1 MLIAGSCRHDLVR
14 GQRGYVRPNGIGAQ
28 PAVAG
33 IRSAPRLLNC
43 FKKTSRESGP
53 RTAQGAA
60 AANPRKVNSKSAEF
74 GWTFGFTAHEAYTGK
89 DKYKKPLT
97 NIRFF
102 ATLYPGILQ
111 TAVPAKSKI
120 MTYAD
125 LANKNISPG
134 KVVFSGNITTER
146 LLKLYGITYAGIKKK
161 GGTIHR
167 VGYKDSVALMKDG
180 HIDAFVG
187 LTTVPNASFLALDFS
202 PGVRFLPVENE
213 IADKFVKQNPG
224 FWKAN
229 IKPADYK
236 GVSKPVQTLATATVL
251 IINKDIPNELVYKM
265 TAAFW
270 NNHGEILKVHK
281 NWQHVKLADAL
292 KAATRAAAPWRRKIL
307 QGKRC
312 REVTPVSPVDFR
324 RIPVASFSRKSET
337 DVRGPCQRRGTTSG
351 GWRQTSLI
359 VVARTPGDTGE

>member
-1 MLIAGSCRHDLVR
+1 MKRYAKIMLAAAPIALIWSGANAETFVRMVSGPAGGSW
-14 GQRGYVRPNGIGAQ
+14 YPFGAKIVELLQ
-28 PAVAG
+28 KDVPG
-33 IRSAPRLLNC
+33 IR
-43 FKKTSRESGP
+43 TSNGPGGGSG
-53 RTAQGAA
+53 
-60 AANPRKVNSKSAEF
+60 NPRKVDNKSAEF

-89 DKYKKPLT
+89 DKYKKPLK

-120 MTYAD
+120 QSYAD

-146 LLKLYGITYAGIKKK
+146 LLKLYGVTYAGIKKA

-187 LTTVPNASFLALDFS
+187 LTTVPNSSFLALDFS
-202 PGVRFLPVENE
+202 PGIRFLPVEDK
-213 IADKFVKQNPG
+213 IADKFVEQNPG

-229 IKPADYK
+229 IQPADYK
-236 GVSKPVQTLATATVL
+236 SVAKPVQTLATATVL

-265 TAAFW
+265 TKSFW
-270 NNHGEILKVHK
+270 DNHGEILKVHK

-292 KAATRAAAPWRRKIL
+292 KAATVPLHPGAEKYYKEK
-307 QGKRC
+307 G
-312 REVTPVSPVDFR
+312 
-324 RIPVASFSRKSET
+324 VAK
-337 DVRGPCQRRGTTSG
+337 
-351 GWRQTSLI
+351 
-359 VVARTPGDTGE
+359 

>member
-1 MLIAGSCRHDLVR
+1 VPARATTCPRFSGPAGGSWYPFGAKIAELLQKDV
-14 GQRGYVRPNGIGAQ
+14 PGI
-28 PAVAG
+28 
-33 IRSAPRLLNC
+33 
-43 FKKTSRESGP
+43 KTSNGPGGGSG
-53 RTAQGAA
+53 
-60 AANPRKVNSKSAEF
+60 NPRKVDKGTAEF
-74 GWTFGFTAHEAYTGK
+74 GWTFGFTAHEAFTGK
-89 DKYKKPLT
+89 DKYKKPLK

-120 MTYAD
+120 RSYAD
-125 LANKNISPG
+125 LKNKNISPG

-146 LLKLYGITYAGIKKK
+146 LLRLYGITYSGIKKA

-187 LTTVPNASFLALDFS
+187 LTTVPNSSFLALDFS
-202 PGVRFLPVENE
+202 PGIRFLPVENE

-229 IKPADYK
+229 IQPADYK

-265 TAAFW
+265 TASFW
-270 NNHGEILKVHK
+270 KNHGEILKVHK

-292 KAATRAAAPWRRKIL
+292 KAATVPLHPGAEKYYKEK
-307 QGKRC
+307 G
-312 REVTPVSPVDFR
+312 
-324 RIPVASFSRKSET
+324 VAK
-337 DVRGPCQRRGTTSG
+337 
-351 GWRQTSLI
+351 
-359 VVARTPGDTGE
+359 